1 MYCGYCGKNNSDDS
15 TVCAG
20 CGSPLKRPVNV
31 GAAYGGGSNSS
42 ANTAY
47 TAGTGMNNASYTP
60 PVNNM
65 NMGSRSAI
73 LLTTNRAW
81 WKMLLLGIVTLGIY
95 PMIAQELMVHDL
107 NLAASRSDGKRTFS
121 PLLAGFLGAITLF
134 IYVFVWEHQYSNRLG
149 NECCRRGINYN
160 VSAFH
165 FWIFGILLSFTIVCP
180 VIYLH
185 KKIKA
190 TNLINADFNSR
201 GM

>member
-1 MYCGYCGKNNSDDS
+1 MYKGR
-15 TVCAG
+15 
-20 CGSPLKRPVNV
+20 SPLRRPVNV

-65 NMGSRSAI
+65 NMGSCSAI
-73 LLTTNRAW
+73 LLTTNCAW

-95 PMIAQELMVHDL
+95 PMIANELMVHDL

-121 PLLAGFLGAITLF
+121 PMLASFLGAITLF
-134 IYVFVWEHQYSNRLG
+134 VFYFVWNHQYANRLG
-149 NECCRRGINYN
+149 NELCRRGTNYKI
-160 VSAFH
+160 SAFH

-180 VIYLH
+180 IIYLH
-185 KKIKA
+185 KVIKA
-190 TNLINADFNSR
+190 TNLINEDFNRR